1 MLKNSQNANR
11 VAPESGTVR
20 RCEVNATRW
29 WMSRRRG
36 SARLTTGS
44 SKSHAF
50 AFDDDRIVH
59 RWATLVDPQAPIPPR
74 ATEIHGITDE
84 MVAGAP
90 TIDRA
95 LVELRR
101 FSAAR
106 TFVAH
111 SARFDLSFLGALRSR
126 RAICTLRLARALF
139 PDAPNHKNQTLRRVL
154 EIDRILGE
162 DLGAHRALDDA
173 LVTAQVLIACRG
185 RFSRRYWG
193 VSWRRFVREE
203 ALVS

>member
-1 MLKNSQNANR
+1 MLGR
-11 VAPESGTVR
+11 YGLGVR
-20 RCEVNATRW
+20 GERYAVVDVE
-29 WMSRRRG
+29 
-36 SARLTTGS
+36 TTGFS
-44 SKSHAF
+44 PVN
-50 AFDDDRIVH
+50 DRIVEVACVCVDGDRIVD

-74 ATEIHGITDE
+74 ATEIHGITDD

-95 LVELRR
+95 LIELRR

-111 SARFDLSFLGALRSR
+111 SARFDLSFLGALRAR

-185 RFSRRYWG
+185 SFSRRYWG